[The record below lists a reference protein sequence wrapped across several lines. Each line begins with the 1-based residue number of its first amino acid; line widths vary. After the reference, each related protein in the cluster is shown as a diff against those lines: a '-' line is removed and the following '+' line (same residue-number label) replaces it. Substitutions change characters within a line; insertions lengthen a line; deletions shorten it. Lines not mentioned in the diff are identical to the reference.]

1 MTINIPENKERRQRW
16 FKKLID
22 PSHDCKNLRS
32 FVKKLFDKLLE
43 KNQYFALRDMLDPK
57 IRNIFFSSA
66 RQSGKTE
73 VIAIYQALV
82 ALFPDCVIPHYAD
95 KGHCLVFA
103 PKKEQAQISFER
115 FSNLIH
121 YNDYQ
126 LYPAE
131 EFLVDKSDRIM
142 FKNGFE
148 ARAITASRNAEVEG
162 LTAHI
167 LILDESQ
174 HISPFKVRESLMPMG
189 GGVPGGAK
197 IIQCGLPGILGSHFH
212 RAYKNKF
219 DPVEN
224 PYGYVHHIYPWKE
237 CPRVL
242 RNINY
247 VMSLKAQDDE
257 SFERNYELNWAR
269 NNFGYFIDEDQYDAC
284 EMDYDPIEKRKEAVE
299 KGWEIHWG
307 IDFAKLRDS
316 TVLTEMVLDPETEEF
331 YLVKLIELKG
341 VDYTTQIGMFAN
353 MYNPSEIV
361 HIAVDQ
367 SSIGEVNVELMNT
380 KSMNTDGE
388 VFSIQK
394 KEQIYKNYKYYIENK
409 KVHWPTKESVKS
421 SEFRKI
427 LQRFKQQMMELETEH
442 RITGHTSYH
451 ANEADNLAR
460 DDFPDS
466 SALAIWSATQYVP
479 PDVGYLE

>member
-1 MTINIPENKERRQRW
+1 MTTKIPDTFERRDRW
-16 FKKLID
+16 FKKLIN
-22 PSHDCKNLRS
+22 PKKRCMNLRS
-32 FVKKLFDKLLE
+32 FVYKLFNRKLE
-43 KNQYFALRDMLDPK
+43 KNQYFTLRDMLDPK
-57 IRNIFFSSA
+57 IRNIYYSTA
-66 RQSGKTE
+66 RQGGKTE
-73 VIAIYQALV
+73 VIAIFQSLAT
-82 ALFPDCVIPHYAD
+82 LFPDCVIPNYEG
-95 KGHCLVFA
+95 KGHCYVFA

-115 FSNLIH
+115 YSNLVH

-126 LYPAE
+126 LYPPE
-131 EFLVDKSDRIM
+131 EFLVDKADRMM

-148 ARAITASRNAEVEG
+148 VRAITASRNAEIEG
-162 LTAHI
+162 LTTHI
-167 LILDESQ
+167 IILDESQ
-174 HISPFKVRESLMPMG
+174 HISPYKVRESILPMG
-189 GGVPGGAK
+189 GGVTGGAK

-212 RAYKNKF
+212 RAYKNKY

-242 RNINY
+242 RNKDY
-247 VMSLKAQDDE
+247 VMGLKAQDDE

-269 NNFGYFIDEDQYDAC
+269 NNYGYFINEEQYDAC
-284 EMDYDPIEKRKEAVE
+284 EENYDPLEKRKEAVE

-316 TVLTEMVLDPETEEF
+316 TVLTEMVLDPETQVF
-331 YLVKLIELKG
+331 YLVRLVELKG
-341 VDYTTQIGMFAN
+341 VDYTVQVGMFLDL
-353 MYNPSEIV
+353 YNPAEVV

-367 SSIGEVNVELMNT
+367 SSIGEVNVELMNS

-394 KEQIYKNYKYYIENK
+394 KELIYKNFKYYIENK
-409 KVHWPTKESVKS
+409 LVRWPIKESVKS
-421 SEFRKI
+421 AEFRK
-427 LQRFKQQMMELETEH
+427 LLKRFNQQLMELETEH

-451 ANEADNLAR
+451 CNETDNLAR

-466 SALAIWSATQYVP
+466 AALAIWSATQYVP
-479 PDVGYLE
+479 PDVGYF